1 MHSCIYVGRVSHRR
15 FQPIEHRFTYR
26 LCMLYLDLDELP
38 DLTGRLRVISKRR
51 FSIASFLESD
61 HCGAP
66 GENLADRV
74 RSLVEQQAGFRPS
87 GPIRL
92 LTQLRY
98 FGCFFS
104 PLNLYYCFDD
114 ADAEVQAILAEVNNT
129 PWAERHWYVLWQ
141 GNRTESRKILK
152 YRHPKT
158 FHVSPFMGMDVDYRW
173 ALSRPGSHLS
183 VNIVNTQAGQPL
195 FDATMALSRRSL
207 SRGQL
212 LRLVGTYPLMT
223 VQIMTAIYWQA
234 LKLWWKKC
242 PFYSHPGSPRT
253 NPSS

>member
-1 MHSCIYVGRVSHRR
+1 
-15 FQPIEHRFTYR
+15 
-26 LCMLYLDLDELP
+26 MLYLDLDELP

-51 FSIASFLESD
+51 FGIASFLESD
-61 HCGAP
+61 HCGAA
-66 GENLADRV
+66 GGSLADRV
-74 RSLVEQQAGFRPS
+74 RSLAEEQTGFRPS

-98 FGCFFS
+98 FGCYFS

-114 ADAEVQAILAEVNNT
+114 AGAELEVVVAEVNNT
-129 PWAERHWYVLWQ
+129 PWGERHWYVLWQ
-141 GNRTESRKILK
+141 GNRAASRKILK
-152 YRHPKT
+152 YRHPKA

-173 ALSRPGSHLS
+173 ALTSPSARLI

-195 FDATMALSRRSL
+195 FDATMSLSRRNL
-207 SRGQL
+207 DRTQL
-212 LRLVGTYPLMT
+212 LRMVAAYPLMT

-242 PFYSHPGSPRT
+242 PFYSHPGNPQA
-253 NPSS
+253 NPSG